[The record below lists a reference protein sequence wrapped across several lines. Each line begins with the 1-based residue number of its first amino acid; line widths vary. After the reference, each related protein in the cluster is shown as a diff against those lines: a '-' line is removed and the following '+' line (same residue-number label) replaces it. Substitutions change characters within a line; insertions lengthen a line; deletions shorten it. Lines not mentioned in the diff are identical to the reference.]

1 MAFFEAKL
9 RDTWLGSP
17 NRGLPVD
24 FCRQTPS
31 PPHFLGVKLSKFPK
45 NCGPPRLIRLISGYA
60 EIERTYKGGRYDFL
74 KKAESGT
81 MARAKIFMDRYF
93 EDGAI
98 YNGHLLGIQT
108 YLFSE

>member
-1 MAFFEAKL
+1 MPCLQLPSDRRRLEISCFF
-9 RDTWLGSP
+9 
-17 NRGLPVD
+17 
-24 FCRQTPS
+24 
-31 PPHFLGVKLSKFPK
+31 
-45 NCGPPRLIRLISGYA
+45 RLISGYA

-98 YNGHLLGIQT
+98 YNGHLEMKNTFI
-108 YLFSE
+108 FSM